1 MQKRYFILT
10 YLEKYNL
17 NDNQENIGQ
26 RIKEEIE
33 VENDKT
39 HYPLPLSIVE
49 INDYNSIIQ
58 QQISP

>member
-1 MQKRYFILT
+1 M
-10 YLEKYNL
+10 
-17 NDNQENIGQ
+17 GQ

-49 INDYNSIIQ
+49 INDYNSII
-58 QQISP
+58 

>member
-1 MQKRYFILT
+1 MQKRYLILT

-17 NDNQENIGQ
+17 NENQEMRQ
-26 RIKEEIE
+26 RIREEIE

-49 INDYNSIIQ
+49 ISDYNSLIKQ
-58 QQISP
+58 

>member
-1 MQKRYFILT
+1 MQKRYLILT

-17 NDNQENIGQ
+17 NENQEMRQ
-26 RIKEEIE
+26 RIREEIE

-49 INDYNSIIQ
+49 IGDYNSLIKQ
-58 QQISP
+58 